1 MNLNSERESH
11 ILETPD
17 RNLCRKNNFTSP
29 KEEPNNPRLRNP
41 NRLICAHLNMNSVK
55 NKFELLSD
63 IIVKMQ
69 NICNLIG

>member
-1 MNLNSERESH
+1 MNLYSERESH

-29 KEEPNNPRLRNP
+29 KEEPNNLRLRNP
-41 NRLICAHLNMNSVK
+41 SRLICAHLNMNSVK
-55 NKFELLSD
+55 NKFELLSY